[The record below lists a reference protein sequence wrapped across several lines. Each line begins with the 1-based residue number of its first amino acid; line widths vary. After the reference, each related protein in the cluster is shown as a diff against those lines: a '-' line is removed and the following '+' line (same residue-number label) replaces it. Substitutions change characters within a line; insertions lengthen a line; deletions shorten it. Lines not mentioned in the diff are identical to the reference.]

1 MSKKANIIFLI
12 LFLSLFLLVFSG
24 CQKQQTARDFYID
37 AVMLNELNQKDN
49 ATEKLNAAV
58 KINPKYSIAYSMLG
72 DIYLEKKEYEKS
84 AAAYETATK
93 LFPWSFDDFFNLGKN
108 YQVMGLFD
116 KAIPA
121 YTRACQLGNS
131 SLQANYNNAQCL
143 YQLADY
149 DNALK
154 YGLAAEQIDSNSPGI
169 QKLLAGAT
177 SRNKIS
183 NRPFDIIKKFSQL
196 TLPASML

>member
-72 DIYLEKKEYEKS
+72 DIYLEKKEYEKVPLLM
-84 AAAYETATK
+84 K
-93 LFPWSFDDFFNLGKN
+93 RRQNFFHGHS
-108 YQVMGLFD
+108 M
-116 KAIPA
+116 I
-121 YTRACQLGNS
+121 S
-131 SLQANYNNAQCL
+131 SIS
-143 YQLADY
+143 
-149 DNALK
+149 
-154 YGLAAEQIDSNSPGI
+154 E
-169 QKLLAGAT
+169 
-177 SRNKIS
+177 KII
-183 NRPFDIIKKFSQL
+183 R
-196 TLPASML
+196 